1 MIKTARQWAGFVA
14 GLFVASMIGGAFSAI
29 INPLPYIF
37 ANGTTA
43 DATQVNADLAQIV
56 NNVNSNAV
64 PLSSAGLVPAGAVEA
79 FNLGSCPSGWIAS
92 DGTSGTVDMRGYF
105 VRGLDTGGGVDPG
118 RSLGTLQT
126 YLTNSGGVTLGNR
139 ALLYCQKS

>member
-1 MIKTARQWAGFVA
+1 MRRVAIALVFAVFFVA
-14 GLFVASMIGGAFSAI
+14 GVSGAI

-37 ANGTTA
+37 ANGTVA
-43 DATQVNADLAQIV
+43 DATQVNADLSQIV

-92 DGTSGTVDMRGYF
+92 DGTSSTVDMRGYF
-105 VRGLDTGGGVDPG
+105 VRGLDTGGGVDPA
-118 RSLGTLQT
+118 RVLGTLQT